1 MSRVIHRYKSRLD
14 NLFNKVAG
22 IHDLELQAHW
32 SRYLCVLVSGFIEVA
47 VKEILGDYAA
57 RRSSPEISNYVS
69 RRLLRETNLKMNKI
83 IDLLSQF
90 NRDWGEELERQT
102 RGELKDA
109 IDSIVANRHQIAHGK
124 DTGVSFLQVKG
135 WYEKTVDV
143 VDIIKRMLIP

>member
-1 MSRVIHRYKSRLD
+1 
-14 NLFNKVAG
+14 
-22 IHDLELQAHW
+22 
-32 SRYLCVLVSGFIEVA
+32 VLVSGFIEVA